1 VEDGATT
8 MNDVLM
14 DLIGIQER
22 DTNANSEPAHDAPMA
37 FDSTQTKSSAMWRQ
51 SFQICEPYQP
61 WQITLAIKTIVTVSR
76 ISCLSVSDC
85 SKRERERE
93 RERE

>member
-1 VEDGATT
+1 MQHILEKYGHSPVEDGATT

-37 FDSTQTKSSAMWRQ
+37 FD
-51 SFQICEPYQP
+51 
-61 WQITLAIKTIVTVSR
+61 
-76 ISCLSVSDC
+76 
-85 SKRERERE
+85 
-93 RERE
+93 